1 MKKIFITLSLLVI
14 FATGILYGQVN
25 TKHLFGNITTNDI
38 TANVTPKN
46 IQGIFTAT
54 SVFLRL
60 AVAETAFEIPLK
72 KGLPSQ
78 YFAATGVGASLAFY
92 KTENLLPVERF
103 TLNALLFT
111 PNQNPGSNLSTA
123 LTVGVPIPKLDFPL
137 LNAGIRYDWKAKV
150 PYLQTS
156 ITLEF

>member
-1 MKKIFITLSLLVI
+1 MKKLITLLFLVAI
-14 FATGILYGQVN
+14 TVTVSFGQVN
-25 TKHLFGNITTNDI
+25 AKHWFGNITTSDI
-38 TANVTPKN
+38 NANATTSLLKGVNTSTA
-46 IQGIFTAT
+46 
-54 SVFLRL
+54 VFLRL
-60 AVAETAFEIPLK
+60 AIAETAFEIPLQ

-78 YFAATGVGASLAFY
+78 YFAATGIGASLAFY

-123 LTVGVPIPKLDFPL
+123 LTIGVPIPKLDFPL

-150 PYLQTS
+150 AYLQTS